1 MSDYASEE
9 ILRILQN
16 GRLALRRL
24 IDLIE
29 LAKTAKTKEEAEQFI
44 KELELADY
52 QALKSL
58 EPDQI
63 VEKRNIKRMIC
74 ERGDYSK
81 LKDLYTSL
89 GAI

>member
-29 LAKTAKTKEEAEQFI
+29 LVKTAKTKEEAE
-44 KELELADY
+44 
-52 QALKSL
+52 
-58 EPDQI
+58 
-63 VEKRNIKRMIC
+63 
-74 ERGDYSK
+74 
-81 LKDLYTSL
+81 
-89 GAI
+89 